1 MNMNQI
7 VLRIGKKGTI
17 YIPKSILRD
26 MNIKEGDPVI
36 VRIENNKLVLEII
49 PDPLTLALKVKKWA
63 KTTVEEFERESE
75 KMQEELYGS

>member
-36 VRIENNKLVLEII
+36 ARIENNKLVLEII

>member
-63 KTTVEEFERESE
+63 KTTVAEFERESE